1 MPGSCGAP
9 GSTKVPPTPPGHLW
23 VPFEPGAMAQPGEGW
38 GQRWE
43 HSRMAWGGCVPLGG
57 GACGEAGI
65 DAPPLLPLGISVQF
79 MGGGTARS
87 KQNQNVFLGCSFT
100 PWFTSGGSWGG
111 GVLWGTAQSPPPPKG
126 QGLQRGLPVSLPPTA
141 QSTRKEMPTT
151 SSYRAQ
157 PQGPPQ
163 HQQRGLLP
171 AAPRSHCC
179 SRSGVQPPAQATSLG
194 GGGGHPQRGT
204 CGCMGGGRS
213 DPAPGKQETVLK

>member
-1 MPGSCGAP
+1 MSPEQWHSLGRAGDSG
-9 GSTKVPPTPPGHLW
+9 GST
-23 VPFEPGAMAQPGEGW
+23 AGW
-38 GQRWE
+38 HGVAVFRW
-43 HSRMAWGGCVPLGG
+43 G

-111 GVLWGTAQSPPPPKG
+111 KGGSCGAQPKAPHP
-126 QGLQRGLPVSLPPTA
+126 QRGRGCRGGCPCHF
-141 QSTRKEMPTT
+141 
-151 SSYRAQ
+151 
-157 PQGPPQ
+157 PPQ
-163 HQQRGLLP
+163 HSRHARRCQPHRRIVP
-171 AAPRSHCC
+171 NHRAPPSTCNGG
-179 SRSGVQPPAQATSLG
+179 SSLQPPTPIAAAGVGCSPLPKQQAWV
-194 GGGGHPQRGT
+194 GGGHPQRGT

>member
-111 GVLWGTAQSPPPPKG
+111 GGPVGHSPKPPTPKGAGAAEGAARVTSPHSTVDTQGDANHIVVSCPTTGPPPAPAMGAPPCSPPLPL
-126 QGLQRGLPVSLPPTA
+126 LQQEWG
-141 QSTRKEMPTT
+141 
-151 SSYRAQ
+151 
-157 PQGPPQ
+157 
-163 HQQRGLLP
+163 
-171 AAPRSHCC
+171 AAPCASNK
-179 SRSGVQPPAQATSLG
+179 LG
-194 GGGGHPQRGT
+194 GGGLSSTWDLWLHGRGE
-204 CGCMGGGRS
+204 
-213 DPAPGKQETVLK
+213 K